1 MDKPPPEIKPTEL
14 AVNDS
19 VICEVPCKSSILM
32 LIMALDGRAIDEQN
46 TAKRAGL
53 LGIAYFDTSGTP
65 EKILYKQYMSV
76 PEMYAQRIVPTA
88 ANEGTVT
95 FGITTT
101 TTQTTMTNVA
111 QRFGDQRVSFVLISD
126 SGYRDY
132 MALYD
137 PPKTV
142 EYKDISLVSTA
153 SHSVADISATLAQVR
168 ADDMLAYLVQQAFKL
183 GASDIHLETAV
194 KGARVRFRVH
204 GVLHPVA
211 TLESDKYRQ
220 LMSVLASAANVSTSA
235 TDDQTGHV
243 NRAYKLATG
252 EDVVVNLRVET
263 VPAVNGIDAVLRL
276 FNFQQDRLRLDKLGL
291 DKWQEDEINDIVH
304 HPNGLVLI
312 VGPTGSGKTTTLY
325 SILNELNNPERKI
338 ITLEDPVEFQIEGIT
353 QIPVKS
359 REGANFADKFR
370 SVMRLD
376 PDVVM
381 VGEIRDNDTA
391 KTALQAALTGHL
403 VLSTYHAGSAAAA
416 MTRLIDAIGENPLY
430 ISAIRLVQAQRLV
443 RQLDDA
449 TKQAYEPDEHL
460 KSLLAKII
468 EGFPEGAPRPD
479 VNKLQL
485 YHAGTSPENPF
496 GFNDQFAIRE
506 LLMMTPAMQQ
516 VLMRPAREI
525 STSEIEK
532 VAVSQGMLTML
543 QDGVLKAVAG
553 KTTIEE
559 IFRVV
564 G

>member
-153 SHSVADISATLAQVR
+153 AHSVADISATLAQVR

-312 VGPTGSGKTTTLY
+312 VGPTGSGKPTTLS
-325 SILNELNNPERKI
+325 SILN
-338 ITLEDPVEFQIEGIT
+338 
-353 QIPVKS
+353 
-359 REGANFADKFR
+359 
-370 SVMRLD
+370 
-376 PDVVM
+376 
-381 VGEIRDNDTA
+381 
-391 KTALQAALTGHL
+391 
-403 VLSTYHAGSAAAA
+403 
-416 MTRLIDAIGENPLY
+416 
-430 ISAIRLVQAQRLV
+430 
-443 RQLDDA
+443 
-449 TKQAYEPDEHL
+449 
-460 KSLLAKII
+460 
-468 EGFPEGAPRPD
+468 
-479 VNKLQL
+479 
-485 YHAGTSPENPF
+485 
-496 GFNDQFAIRE
+496 
-506 LLMMTPAMQQ
+506 
-516 VLMRPAREI
+516 
-525 STSEIEK
+525 
-532 VAVSQGMLTML
+532 
-543 QDGVLKAVAG
+543 
-553 KTTIEE
+553 
-559 IFRVV
+559 
-564 G
+564 

>member
-1 MDKPPPEIKPTEL
+1 
-14 AVNDS
+14 
-19 VICEVPCKSSILM
+19 
-32 LIMALDGRAIDEQN
+32 MALDGRAIDEQN

-53 LGIAYFDTSGTP
+53 LGISYFDTSGKA
-65 EKILYKQYMSV
+65 EKALYKQYMSV
-76 PEMYAQRIVPTA
+76 PDMYSQRIVPVQ

-101 TTQTTMTNVA
+101 TTQTTMTNTA

-142 EYKDISLVSTA
+142 EYNDISLVSTQ
-153 SHSVADISATLAQVR
+153 SQSVADISATLAQVR

-183 GASDIHLETAV
+183 GASDIHLETAI

-220 LMSVLASAANVSTSA
+220 LISVLASAANISTSA
-235 TDDQTGHV
+235 TDDQTGHI
-243 NRAYKLATG
+243 NRSYKLATG
-252 EDVVVNLRVET
+252 EEVIVNLRVET

-325 SILNELNNPERKI
+325 SILNELNSPERKI

-359 REGANFADKFR
+359 REGASFSDKFR

-449 TKQAYEPDEHL
+449 TKKPYQPDEHL
-460 KSLLAKII
+460 KSLLTKII
-468 EGFPEGAPRPD
+468 AGFPEGTSCPD
-479 VNKLQL
+479 VDTMQL
-485 YHAGTSPENPF
+485 YHPGTSPENPF
-496 GFNDQFAIRE
+496 GFNGQFAIRE
-506 LLMMTPAMQQ
+506 LLIMTPAMQQ
-516 VLMRPAREI
+516 LLMRPAREI
-525 STSEIEK
+525 STAEIEK
-532 VAVSQGMLTML
+532 VAVGQGMLTML
-543 QDGVLKAVAG
+543 QDGVLKAAAG

-559 IFRVV
+559 VFRVV

>member
-1 MDKPPPEIKPTEL
+1 
-14 AVNDS
+14 
-19 VICEVPCKSSILM
+19 
-32 LIMALDGRAIDEQN
+32 MALDGRAIDEQN

-53 LGIAYFDTSGTP
+53 LGIAYSDTAGP
-65 EKILYKQYMSV
+65 AQKVLYKQYMSV
-76 PEMYAQRIVPTA
+76 PEMYAQRIVPVQAT
-88 ANEGTVT
+88 EGTVT

-101 TTQTTMTNVA
+101 TSQTTMTQVA

-126 SGYRDY
+126 SGYKDY
-132 MALYD
+132 MKLYD
-137 PPKTV
+137 PPPTV
-142 EYKDISLVSTA
+142 EYKDISLVSTEA
-153 SHSVADISATLAQVR
+153 HSVADISATLAQVR

-183 GASDIHLETAV
+183 GASDIHLETTIKA
-194 KGARVRFRVH
+194 ARVRFRVH

-211 TLESDKYRQ
+211 TLENDKYRQ
-220 LMSVLASAANVSTSA
+220 LMSVLASAADISTSA
-235 TDDQTGHV
+235 MDDQTGHI
-243 NRAYKLATG
+243 NRSYKLATG

-263 VPAVNGIDAVLRL
+263 VPAVNGVDAVLRL
-276 FNFQQDRLRLDKLGL
+276 FNFQQDRLRLDRLGL
-291 DKWQEDEINDIVH
+291 DNWQAEEINDIIH
-304 HPNGLVLI
+304 HPSGLVLI

-359 REGANFADKFR
+359 REGASFADKFR

-376 PDVVM
+376 PDIIM

-460 KSLLAKII
+460 RSLLAKII
-468 EGFPEGAPRPD
+468 EGFPEGAQAID

-485 YHAGTSPENPF
+485 FHPGTSPQNPF

-506 LLMMTPAMQQ
+506 LLTMTPAMQQ
-516 VLMRPAREI
+516 LLMRPAREI

-532 VAVSQGMLTML
+532 VAVQQGMLTML
-543 QDGVLKAVAG
+543 QDGVVKAAAG